1 VLPILNQEFG
11 DIVSYSILGTRIVVF
26 NNYEVIHEA
35 LIGEADAFSGKAQ
48 FPLTKYLINGL
59 GMLSKIVEMNL
70 TF

>member
-1 VLPILNQEFG
+1 M
-11 DIVSYSILGTRIVVF
+11 VF